1 MGNSRGLSCECR
13 SPMRCRSEGMVCVA
27 RPKGLEPLTYGSGG
41 RRSIQLS
48 YGRATSSS
56 VHAELCPINQAMRCA
71 MLTRSLPAVPATAA
85 SSAIT
90 ATTANAL
97 RLGPCFVHVQRPSG
111 KLSAIE
117 RCNRLFSFFGVRHL
131 DESEATGAAGIA
143 IRDYADAIHLS
154 VGCKKV
160 AQLIFRDVEIEVAN
174 KNVFQ
179 ATCLTV

>member
-1 MGNSRGLSCECR
+1 M
-13 SPMRCRSEGMVCVA
+13 A

-56 VHAELCPINQAMRCA
+56 VHAELCPINPAMRCA
-71 MLTRSLPAVPATAA
+71 MLTRSLPAVSATAA

-90 ATTANAL
+90 ATTTANAL
-97 RLGPCFVHVQRPSG
+97 RLGPCFVHVQRASG

-117 RCNRLFSFFGVRHL
+117 RRNCLFSFFGVRHL
-131 DESEATGAAGIA
+131 DESEATRAAGIA
-143 IRDYADAIHLS
+143 IRDDADAIHLS
-154 VGCKKV
+154 VGSKKV

-174 KNVFQ
+174 KNIFQ